1 MVRIRSRF
9 AIVVTLLGAAV
20 THGCG
25 DSSGPSQPTLSGR
38 WALVS
43 IDGGALPHAVRQ
55 TRVGSVDVVSGALL
69 FHGLV
74 VNDTLRFTAFDGGGT
89 AAADT
94 TVQGESASYL
104 LRGDTLLVTRVRTPV
119 SYVDTGV
126 VAGDTLRLTVQRIEP
141 QNTTPFALRYQK
153 TP

>member
-1 MVRIRSRF
+1 MVRFRGLL
-9 AIVVTLLGAAV
+9 AIVATLLGAAA
-20 THGCG
+20 TDGCG

-43 IDGGALPHAVRQ
+43 IDDGALPHAVRQ
-55 TRVGSVDVVSGALL
+55 TRVGSVNVVSGALR
-69 FHGLV
+69 FRGLV
-74 VNDTLRFTAFDGGGT
+74 VNDTLRFAAFDGGGT

-94 TVQGESASYL
+94 TVQGESAAYV
-104 LRGDTLLVTRVRTPV
+104 LRGDTLLVTRVRIPV
-119 SYVDTGV
+119 SYVDTGY